1 MTKALKSKLNVLQ
14 RSLFITIQTERE
26 YFPFER
32 SCQTC
37 PVLCLLSEAPWS
49 FFGRKEHY
57 WIEERKGDNS
67 LAGNSLQKSVIKNI
81 LIKKVQGAS
90 QLETAASHEL
100 HGKDLYAEPS
110 SGSSLEP
117 SSVTP
122 WSVSILLTVKLLYF
136 VGQWQ
141 GATQTAS
148 VQLFREHKSK
158 SVPMVSGNHLGF
170 CSTGIGRD
178 GAAYIRLHNG
188 FEDT

>member
-1 MTKALKSKLNVLQ
+1 MTKALKSELNVLQ
-14 RSLFITIQTERE
+14 RSLFRTTQTERE

-49 FFGRKEHY
+49 FCGRKERY
-57 WIEERKGDNS
+57 WMKERKGNNS
-67 LAGNSLQKSVIKNI
+67 LAGNSLQKSLIKI
-81 LIKKVQGAS
+81 TLIKKVQWAS
-90 QLETAASHEL
+90 QLETAAL
-100 HGKDLYAEPS
+100 HGLHLKDLYAEPS

-117 SSVTP
+117 RSVTP

-148 VQLFREHKSK
+148 VHLFREHKSK
-158 SVPMVSGNHLGF
+158 SVPMTSSNHLGF
-170 CSTGIGRD
+170 CSTGQGWGCI
-178 GAAYIRLHNG
+178 H
-188 FEDT
+188 TSP